1 MCRYDGVIFMP
12 HEGGKTGC
20 VRKDEPPKR
29 GVVGI
34 GNEEMC
40 RRLSARVSEAE
51 KKHQAFSDGIY
62 QGVGV
67 DLGQQ
72 TLSQLKRWGVSD
84 ATLARIQPYIGKKQ
98 GEALRALRN
107 APLTLTPDETAELT
121 AAEHRGYMDDVV
133 VPWWDRRAP
142 SRPFASLPW
151 QAQCV
156 LFSLTYQCGTK
167 GAERRGPVT
176 ISAMRRGD
184 WRKASA
190 ALRDRNGWKG
200 EYVGRRYQEGTLLM
214 EVC

>member
-1 MCRYDGVIFMP
+1 MGKGDRYAKFSLS
-12 HEGGKTGC
+12 GGKSTMPERPC
-20 VRKDEPPKR
+20 FDKR
-29 GVVGI
+29 
-34 GNEEMC
+34 
-40 RRLSARVSEAE
+40 
-51 KKHQAFSDGIY
+51 
-62 QGVGV
+62 
-67 DLGQQ
+67 
-72 TLSQLKRWGVSD
+72 
-84 ATLARIQPYIGKKQ
+84 
-98 GEALRALRN
+98 
-107 APLTLTPDETAELT
+107 
-121 AAEHRGYMDDVV
+121 
-133 VPWWDRRAP
+133 
-142 SRPFASLPW
+142 